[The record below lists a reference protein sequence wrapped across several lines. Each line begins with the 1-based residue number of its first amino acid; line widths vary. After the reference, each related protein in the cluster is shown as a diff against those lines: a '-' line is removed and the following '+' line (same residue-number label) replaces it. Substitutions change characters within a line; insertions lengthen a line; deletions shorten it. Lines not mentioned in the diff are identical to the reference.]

1 MINNL
6 RLLPLTKYLSYKVTD
21 LTDDDLLAIA
31 DALKLPV
38 PGQQLLTEVR
48 GMLGTGDV
56 DTVADFLARP
66 GNLEKLKD
74 FFSYQ
79 QVEKEN
85 AMVMQCSHCHN
96 FLKLHFE

>member
-6 RLLPLTKYLSYKVTD
+6 RLLPLAKYLGYKVTD
-21 LTDDDLLAIA
+21 LADNDLSAIA

-38 PGQQLLTEVR
+38 PSQQILTEVR
-48 GMLGTGDV
+48 GMLATGDV

-66 GNLEKLKD
+66 GNLEKLKG
-74 FFSYQ
+74 FLSYQ

-85 AMVMQCSHCHN
+85 AMVMQCPHCHN